1 MAERVIRSGPSR
13 TSTDRSMTDQDQ
25 TADDQYGAFTTGG
38 GDTIVYDRRNPEAWI
53 QSDYSVSVGPDEEAE
68 A

>member
-1 MAERVIRSGPSR
+1 
-13 TSTDRSMTDQDQ
+13 MTDQDQ

-53 QSDYSVSVGPDEEAE
+53 QSDYAVSVGQDGEAQ